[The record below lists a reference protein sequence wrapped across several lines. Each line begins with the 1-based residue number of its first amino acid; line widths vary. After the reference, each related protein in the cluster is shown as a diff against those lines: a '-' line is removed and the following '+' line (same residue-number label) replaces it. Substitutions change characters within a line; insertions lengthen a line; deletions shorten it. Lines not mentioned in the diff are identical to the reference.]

1 MPANGLG
8 HIVNKTTLISFEHWR
23 LLQTPILMQR
33 NQLFSTARASQTKE
47 PFTRIKISRP
57 AEDWAD
63 PVQRILRAPPKSPFK
78 RLILETPLWQ
88 HAMSSSLKSALE
100 GLKPSECEKGKSVG
114 WPPIPYVPPLDLIKK
129 QETEQIK
136 VQMPDGTN
144 FQMAAF
150 AYGTNEDY
158 LIHVIA
164 VLRNIK
170 QKGVASKIKVA

>member
-1 MPANGLG
+1 
-8 HIVNKTTLISFEHWR
+8 
-23 LLQTPILMQR
+23 
-33 NQLFSTARASQTKE
+33 
-47 PFTRIKISRP
+47 
-57 AEDWAD
+57 
-63 PVQRILRAPPKSPFK
+63 
-78 RLILETPLWQ
+78 
-88 HAMSSSLKSALE
+88 
-100 GLKPSECEKGKSVG
+100 
-114 WPPIPYVPPLDLIKK
+114 LDLIKK